1 MVYHDRLETYVM
13 QLFAHPETSG

>member
-13 QLFAHPETSG
+13 QLFAHPETSE